1 MGLWNIRENKKALL
15 HRSADKYYSR
25 LNQADKD
32 RIDAALDDLEKEPPQ
47 GDITPVSG
55 RPGRFRVR
63 VGKYRLLYRVKDNI
77 ILVTH
82 IDPRGQV
89 YKKKNKG
96 GTR

>member
-1 MGLWNIRENKKALL
+1 MNKKALL

-55 RPGRFRVR
+55 MPGRFRVR
-63 VGKYRLLYRVKDNI
+63 VGKYRLLYRIKSNI
-77 ILVTH
+77 ILITH
-82 IDPRGQV
+82 LGPRGQA
-89 YKKKNKG
+89 YNKKNTG
-96 GTR
+96 GKR